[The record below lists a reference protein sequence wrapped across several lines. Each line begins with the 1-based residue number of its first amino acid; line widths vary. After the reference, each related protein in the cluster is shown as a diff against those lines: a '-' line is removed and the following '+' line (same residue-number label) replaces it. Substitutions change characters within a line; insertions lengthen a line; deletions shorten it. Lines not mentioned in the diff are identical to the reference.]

1 MLHNHRYLMRA
12 GLLLA
17 AVLLIGAFGSSSTV
31 TQAQGGGTLSYGA
44 KVFGTV
50 SADAPRITY
59 SFSGTAGDVVTAIV
73 DNWTGALDV
82 YAELVAPNGVVV
94 TDSVQNTLD
103 DNLLG
108 AYLSAVL
115 PYDGIYL
122 LRISGEN
129 GSAGDFALTLLG
141 RSAPDST
148 PLIFGQAVV
157 VTLTPNA
164 EPQLFSFEA
173 EDCPTTLMVTNL
185 SEGQPFTYPFVVKV
199 YDQRG
204 QTVALLRGG
213 EQLEDWVTVAPRSGH
228 YEVEVSSDHP
238 LETGSVRLLVTC
250 AADAPGCVAGQAGVS
265 GVAGGTAAEECTP
278 CFVPGTPP
286 QGGNCPDLHF
296 TVEQDGDDP
305 LRVTV
310 RWDEMTGATG
320 YSVYVYGRVADG
332 GEVYLTHATWTPG
345 DPTSFTWLL
354 PEGYRG
360 FRFVLR
366 VYVGDDI
373 VCTAETGLE
382 FEGPPD
388 ERLPVCV
395 SFSVTVRVTN
405 LELREVTWTWPA
417 YPDAEAYVLEWF
429 EVLAD
434 GSEALRGSILLS
446 AGTTTFTATLP
457 EPTDATDTW
466 RVRVRVQL
474 GGAFPCF
481 AESTFGFLHHEPDC
495 EDFSIAITDITGGTV
510 TLEWTDYPGAEGYSI
525 TVVDSTGAIVPGYP
539 VIAAPDVHSAFM
551 GLGPGGFLVT
561 VGPWFDPEGVICPRE
576 LKVEIPEQPQEQFP
590 CIIRT
595 NRADVRVRVGP
606 GLDRAAFAFLTA
618 GEEYPVI
625 GYAYDAAGN
634 LWWQIDRESIPG
646 GEMAL
651 SLWVLA
657 SEVEALGNCDQVPPG
672 EVPVPEPGQPGQPE
686 QPGQPGGPGQWLPC
700 GSCDTCGHPA
710 NECVTSPEGACLWD
724 PATCVQQPEQPGEP
738 GGQCY
743 RITAQIDKGNCGA
756 NTSVIITTPYNCDN
770 GFAPGTT
777 VTAQAA
783 TDFQKCYITSW
794 SGCGAS
800 GSGASVS
807 FTATASCT
815 VVVHFASY

>member
-31 TQAQGGGTLSYGA
+31 TQAQGGGTISYGA
-44 KVFGTV
+44 KVFGTI
-50 SADAPRITY
+50 SADAPHLAY
-59 SFSGTAGDVVTAIV
+59 SFTGTRGDVVTAIV
-73 DNWTGALDV
+73 DNWTGTLDV
-82 YAELVAPNGVVV
+82 EAALIAPSGVIVA
-94 TDSVQNTLD
+94 DSVQNTLD
-103 DNLLG
+103 DNPQG
-108 AYLSAVL
+108 AYISAVL
-115 PYDGIYL
+115 PEDGVYL

-129 GSAGDFALTLLG
+129 GSTGDFALTLLG
-141 RSAPDST
+141 RGAPDST
-148 PLIFGQAVV
+148 ELIFGQAVD
-157 VTLTPNA
+157 VTLTPGA
-164 EPQLFSFEA
+164 EPHLFWFEA
-173 EDCPTTLMVTNL
+173 TDCPTTLTVTNL
-185 SEGQPFTYPFVVKV
+185 SQGQPFTYPFVVRV

-213 EQLEDWVTVAPRSGH
+213 EQLEDWVTVTPRSGR

-238 LETGSVRLLVTC
+238 LEPGNVRLLVTC
-250 AADAPGCVAGQAGVS
+250 AADAPGCVAGQAGIS
-265 GVAGGTAAEECTP
+265 GVAGTGPQTCAP
-278 CFVPGTPP
+278 CFTPGTPLEN
-286 QGGNCPDLHF
+286 GSCPDLHF
-296 TVEQDGDDP
+296 TAEQISEDP
-305 LRVTV
+305 LRVMV

-320 YSVYVYGRVADG
+320 YAVYVYGRVADG
-332 GEVYLTHATWTPG
+332 GEVYLTHAVWTPG
-345 DPTSFTWLL
+345 DPTSFTWVL
-354 PEGYRG
+354 PEGYVS
-360 FRFVLR
+360 FRFMLR
-366 VYVGDDI
+366 VYVGDDV
-373 VCTAETGLE
+373 VCTAETSLE
-382 FEGPPD
+382 LERPPD
-388 ERLPVCV
+388 ERLPVCLA
-395 SFSVTVRVTN
+395 FSVDVRVTS
-405 LELREVTWTWPA
+405 LADRAVLWSWSA
-417 YPDAEAYVLEWF
+417 YPGAEAYVLEWF
-429 EVLAD
+429 EVLDD
-434 GSEALRGSILLS
+434 GSEALRGSMLLS
-446 AGTTTFTATLP
+446 SGITSFAAGLP
-457 EPTDATDTW
+457 APTGAHDSW

-481 AESTFGFLHHEPDC
+481 AESTFGFLHHAPDC
-495 EDFSIAITDITGGTV
+495 EDFAIAITDITGGTV

-539 VIAAPDVHSAFM
+539 VILAPDVHSALM

-561 VGPWFDPEGVICPRE
+561 VGPWFDPEGAICPRE

-634 LWWQIDRESIPG
+634 LWWQIDRSSIPG

-657 SEVEALGNCDQVPPG
+657 SDVEALGNCDQVPPG
-672 EVPVPEPGQPGQPE
+672 EVPVPEPGQPE

-710 NECVTSPEGACLWD
+710 NECVTSPTGECLWD

-743 RITAQIDKGNCGA
+743 RITAAIDMSGCQY
-756 NTSVIITTPYNCDN
+756 TSGSAMIDTPPNCD
-770 GFAPGTT
+770 GGYSPGTT
-777 VTAQAA
+777 IAA
-783 TDFQKCYITSW
+783 HAVAVDPKCNVNYW

-800 GSGASVS
+800 GGENSIT
-807 FTATASCT
+807 FTATSSCT
-815 VVVHFASY
+815 ITAHMHYGN